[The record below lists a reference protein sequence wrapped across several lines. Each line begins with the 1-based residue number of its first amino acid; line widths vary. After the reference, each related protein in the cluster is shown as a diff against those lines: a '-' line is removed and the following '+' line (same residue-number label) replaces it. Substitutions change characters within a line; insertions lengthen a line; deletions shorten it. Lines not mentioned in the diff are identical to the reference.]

1 MREES
6 HLFDRINRINR
17 ILFEILLILL
27 ILSKQFH
34 VW

>member
-17 ILFEILLILL
+17 ILFEILLILFDP
-27 ILSKQFH
+27 SKQFH